1 MGEHPQQI
9 NALLDQ
15 VFTYGPYWVYLA
27 IFVACFV
34 ENLFP
39 PFPGDSFIVAAG
51 GLVAL
56 GRLDLVMSLALIVT
70 SGISS
75 VMLLYF
81 LGRRFGRSFFVRRNF
96 KYFSTSDIARMEEQ
110 FNRWGAVI
118 LIGSRFV
125 VGMRS
130 VLAVVAGISRY
141 SAWRMAVFSTMSY
154 LIFCSLLFFAAFK
167 LVENLATIEYYIR
180 TYNQI
185 VVTLVTILI
194 VLWIVRKVRARRKE
208 NSR

>member
-1 MGEHPQQI
+1 MGESPLQI

-15 VFTYGPYWVYLA
+15 VFTYGSFWVYLA
-27 IFVACFV
+27 IVAACFL
-34 ENLFP
+34 ENIFP

-56 GRLDLVMSLALIVT
+56 GRLDLVISLTLIVVA
-70 SGISS
+70 GMSS

-81 LGRRFGRSFFVRRNF
+81 MGRRFGRSYFVRKNF
-96 KYFSTSDIARMEEQ
+96 KYFSTADIARMEER

-141 SAWRMAVFSTMSY
+141 PASRMALFSTVSY
-154 LIFCSLLFFAAFK
+154 IIFCSVLFFAAFK
-167 LVENLATIEYYIR
+167 LVENLETIEYYIR

-185 VVTLVTILI
+185 AVTLVTILV

-208 NSR
+208 SR

>member
-1 MGEHPQQI
+1 MGEFPQQI
-9 NALLDQ
+9 NVLLDQ
-15 VFTYGPYWVYLA
+15 VFLYGPFWVYAA
-27 IFVACFV
+27 IVAACFV

-56 GRLDLVMSLALIVT
+56 GRLDLVMSMLLIVI
-70 SGISS
+70 SGMSS

-81 LGRRFGRSFFVRRNF
+81 MGRRFGRSYFVRKNF
-96 KYFSTSDIARMEEQ
+96 KYFSTADIARMEER
-110 FNRWGAVI
+110 FSKWGAVI

-141 SAWRMAVFSTMSY
+141 SAWRMALFSSLSY

-167 LVENLATIEYYIR
+167 LVENIETIEYYVR

-185 VVTLVTILI
+185 AAILVT
-194 VLWIVRKVRARRKE
+194 VVVGLWIVRMVRARRKE
-208 NSR
+208 SS

>member
-1 MGEHPQQI
+1 MGEHPLQI

-15 VFTYGPYWVYLA
+15 VFTYGPFWVYLA
-27 IFVACFV
+27 IFVACFI

-56 GRLDLVMSLALIVT
+56 SRLDLIISLALIVIA
-70 SGISS
+70 GMSS

-81 LGRRFGRSFFVRRNF
+81 MGRRFGRSYFVRKNF
-96 KYFSTSDIARMEEQ
+96 KYFSTADIARMEER
-110 FNRWGAVI
+110 FNKWGAVI

-141 SAWRMAVFSTMSY
+141 SGLRMAVFSTISY
-154 LIFCSLLFFAAFK
+154 FIFCSVLFFAAFK
-167 LVENLATIEYYIR
+167 LVENLETIEYYIR

-185 VVTLVTILI
+185 AVTLVTILV
-194 VLWIVRKVRARRKE
+194 VLWIVRMVRARRKE
-208 NSR
+208 TR